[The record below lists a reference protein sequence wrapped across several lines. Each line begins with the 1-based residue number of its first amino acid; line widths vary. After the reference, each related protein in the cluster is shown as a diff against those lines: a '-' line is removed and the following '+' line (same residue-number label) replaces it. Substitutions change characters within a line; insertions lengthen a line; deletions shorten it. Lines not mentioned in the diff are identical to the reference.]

1 MKRILILVSIM
12 TFITC
17 SLNAQETTVSKG
29 FALGF
34 QLNQYQKDFGLG
46 LSATS
51 PYFAHDRVAIRLR
64 GNLMYNEHLQGDKIT
79 WTPYANISIGV
90 VGVTAYVAGS
100 IKLYGEGGFI
110 GIIPSSDFSGKDFVL
125 GGYGLLG
132 FEFYP
137 NRKGC
142 YFIELGGVGTGATA
156 DKVPSSPIY
165 SNGFLIS
172 TGIRFHLR

>member
-17 SLNAQETTVSKG
+17 SLNAQENIVSKSL
-29 FALGF
+29 ALGF
-34 QLNQYQKDFGLG
+34 QLNQYQ
-46 LSATS
+46 
-51 PYFAHDRVAIRLR
+51 
-64 GNLMYNEHLQGDKIT
+64 
-79 WTPYANISIGV
+79 
-90 VGVTAYVAGS
+90 
-100 IKLYGEGGFI
+100 
-110 GIIPSSDFSGKDFVL
+110 KDFVL

-137 NRKGC
+137 HRKGC

-156 DKVPSSPIY
+156 DKIPSSPIY

>member
-12 TFITC
+12 TLVTC
-17 SLNAQETTVSKG
+17 SLNAQENSISTG
-29 FALGF
+29 FSFGF

-46 LSATS
+46 LSVTS
-51 PYFAHDRVAIRLR
+51 PYFIHDRIAIRMR
-64 GNLMYNEHLQGDKIT
+64 GNLMYNEHLKDEKIT
-79 WTPYANISIGV
+79 WTPYYNLSLGV

-100 IKLYGEGGFI
+100 IKLYGEGGLI
-110 GIIPSSDFSGKDFVL
+110 ALIPSSDFSDKNFVL
-125 GGYGLLG
+125 GGYGVFG

-137 NRKGC
+137 GTRGC

-156 DKVPSSPIY
+156 DKIPSNPIY

-172 TGIRFHLR
+172 TGTRFHIR